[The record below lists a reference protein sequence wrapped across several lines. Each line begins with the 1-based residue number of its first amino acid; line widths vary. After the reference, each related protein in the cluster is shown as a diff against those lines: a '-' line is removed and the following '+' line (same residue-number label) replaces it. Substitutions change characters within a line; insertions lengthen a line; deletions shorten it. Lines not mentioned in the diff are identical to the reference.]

1 MALSTCDINLSPIQ
15 LTALFN
21 HLDVNKDGYIDFFD
35 WSKIIKE
42 QGNHLQYIKDV
53 ISKSHL
59 KTDDVLKRMNLTR
72 EQKALTLVSL
82 KDALKGLDITLNEP
96 KAFKL
101 AQSILKDKEF
111 IEIKDLVDLLEC
123 FEEGCFFFFLK
134 YGVFPC

>member
-1 MALSTCDINLSPIQ
+1 MTPLQ

-21 HLDVNKDGYIDFFD
+21 HLDVNKDGYIDFAD

-53 ISKSHL
+53 ILKNQL

-72 EQKALTLVSL
+72 EQKALSLVNL
-82 KDALKGLDITLNEP
+82 KDALKVLDITLNET

-101 AQSILKDKEF
+101 AQSILKNKEF
-111 IEIKDLVDLLEC
+111 IGINELIDLLEC
-123 FEEGCFFFFLK
+123 FEEGSNIGINFI
-134 YGVFPC
+134 

>member
-1 MALSTCDINLSPIQ
+1 LTPLQ

-21 HLDVNKDGYIDFFD
+21 HLDVNKDGYIDFAD

-53 ISKSHL
+53 ILKNQL

-72 EQKALTLVSL
+72 EQKALSLVNL
-82 KDALKGLDITLNEP
+82 KDALKVLDITLNET

-101 AQSILKDKEF
+101 AQSILKNKEF
-111 IEIKDLVDLLEC
+111 IGINELIDLLEC
-123 FEEGCFFFFLK
+123 FEEGSNIGINFI
-134 YGVFPC
+134 